1 MKKKPVLIVSGS
13 QKQSSSMTM
22 LQKSLCTMSDNNSIV
37 DKQYKLN
44 MHVQNRR
51 PLPELYNEY
60 ISEKYLKKHDIVLFV
75 HDDVYIDDLGCF
87 DKLYNSLFDYG
98 NDIVGLAGTTQATVK
113 KPALWHLMSDKKY
126 HTGHVAHINEKDDTM
141 FTTAFGPYPK
151 RCLLLDGLFLG
162 INIKTVLKA
171 DWKFNENFAFHHY
184 DLSSCLDANKKK
196 LKLSTCN
203 IHVVHA
209 SPGLNNYYEESF
221 QESEKKFLQL
231 YESNA

>member
-1 MKKKPVLIVSGS
+1 
-13 QKQSSSMTM
+13 M
-22 LQKSLCTMSDNNSIV
+22 LQKSLCSMSDNNSV
-37 DKQYKLN
+37 VKKQYKLR
-44 MHVQNRR
+44 MHVKNKK
-51 PLPELYNEY
+51 PLPQVYNEY
-60 ISEKYLKKHDIVLFV
+60 LTEKYLNHYDIALFV

-87 DKLYNSLFDYG
+87 DKLYNSIFEYG
-98 NDIVGLAGTTQATVK
+98 NDIVGLAGTSQATVK

-151 RCLLLDGLFLG
+151 RCLLLDGLFIG
-162 INIKTVLKA
+162 VNIASALKSG
-171 DWKFNENFAFHHY
+171 WTFNENFAFHHY
-184 DLSSCLDANKKK
+184 DLSSCLDANKAK

-209 SPGLNNYYEESF
+209 SPGLHNYYDEDF

-231 YESNA
+231 YGNNA